1 MLLAETFGLNFYLW
15 KEFCYH
21 AFLTFQF
28 LKWGFPDEKLSL
40 NGGQFAQNDFSCKLF
55 TERFNFYLLALP
67 EAKSGVFYWT
77 LPLIPLGT

>member
-1 MLLAETFGLNFYLW
+1 MLLAETFGLNFICG
-15 KEFCYH
+15 KNC

-40 NGGQFAQNDFSCKLF
+40 KGGQFAQNYFSCKLF